1 MAPMR
6 FRVLTFVTDFAEYE
20 EMRGSFA
27 SAGFTPGVA
36 QFQVVDNSRG
46 NAYDPYSLLNSVL
59 DSMPEFALVV
69 CHQDVRLDLGAGY
82 QDLVTCLSTLDD
94 GWGVAGPAGITDD
107 YRQVLAIQDP
117 WNAPRWQGEWPVSVQ
132 ALDELLIVIRPGR
145 AALSDGL
152 SGFHFYGAD
161 LCLAAKR
168 LGFSASAVDFPLTH
182 LSDGRRGQL
191 SEGYRSGRRR
201 FQAQVSRHY
210 RFTLVVTSTGE
221 AILLSRW
228 PCLRYV
234 ADRPRVHALLK
245 RWLARRRPL
254 AAISAGKG

>member
-1 MAPMR
+1 MR
-6 FRVLTFVTDFAEYE
+6 FRVLTFVTDFVEYE
-20 EMRGSFA
+20 RMRESFA
-27 SAGFTPGVA
+27 RAGFSPEVA
-36 QFQVVDNSRG
+36 EFQFVDNSQG
-46 NAYDPYSLLNSVL
+46 NVSDPFSLLNSVL
-59 DSMPEFALVV
+59 GSMPEFALVV

-82 QDLVTCLSTLDD
+82 QDLVTGLSSLDN
-94 GWGVAGPAGITDD
+94 GWGVAGPAGISDD

-117 WNAPRWQGEWPVSVQ
+117 WNAPLWHGEWPVPVQ

-145 AALSDGL
+145 SAVSDGL

-168 LGFSASAVDFPLTH
+168 LGFGAYAVDFPLTH

-191 SEGYRSGRRR
+191 SQGYRSSRSR

-228 PCLRYV
+228 LCLRDA

-245 RWLARRRPL
+245 WWFARRTPGR
-254 AAISAGKG
+254 AID